1 MSSINILNIINL
13 NPTAKFKD
21 PFLFEIVFECLSELK
36 NGKPFVKFIDI
47 EWKVIYI
54 GSAEDET
61 YDQVLDSVEI
71 GPLQVGSMKFV
82 LDVIFFLKF

>member
-36 NGKPFVKFIDI
+36 NGNIFSLIFRHRM
-47 EWKVIYI
+47 ESNLHWKCRR
-54 GSAEDET
+54 
-61 YDQVLDSVEI
+61 
-71 GPLQVGSMKFV
+71 
-82 LDVIFFLKF
+82 